1 MFKNFFLSSLIFIFF
16 ITNSYSEK
24 IEKIDVAGNERISKE
39 TIIIFGDIDK
49 NIDFNDD
56 KLNEVLKKLYNTNF
70 FKDIK
75 ISLSNKVLKIAV
87 VENPI
92 VQEVKILGIKAK
104 KYKEP
109 LFESIKIKKNNS
121 FNEYLV
127 KKDRDLIL
135 NILRSSG
142 FYFAEVDV
150 EKVSNDNNTVSLIY
164 NVELGKRAKIKQ
176 IKFI

>member
-75 ISLSNKVLKIAV
+75 ISISNKVLKIVV

-127 KKDRDLIL
+127 KKDRDLIFHAETSPNGYTEPILHL
-135 NILRSSG
+135 NR
-142 FYFAEVDV
+142 
-150 EKVSNDNNTVSLIY
+150 LI
-164 NVELGKRAKIKQ
+164 KKA
-176 IKFI
+176 